1 LDKQRRPSPD
11 SRFRGN
17 DRAAIGVLG
26 GTFCPIHDGHLRL
39 ARHARDRLG
48 LDEVRL
54 VPAAAP
60 PLRAS
65 PRIPAARRLR
75 WVRLAIARE
84 PGLRAD
90 ARELKR
96 RGPSYT
102 VDTLESLRAQFP
114 DAALCL
120 LLGQDSVRSLARWRR
135 WRELPDYA
143 HLVFFAR
150 PGEKAALPAPLARL
164 LRGRRARNAAQL
176 RRRPAGLWLRAA
188 LAPRDYSATDIR
200 RRLGRGLSVRGLV
213 PDTVVDDFT
222 RKDLE
227 AFRRS

>member
-1 LDKQRRPSPD
+1 LDKQRRPRLD

-120 LLGQDSVRSLARWRR
+120 LLGQDSVRSLPRWRR
-135 WRELPDYA
+135 WRELPDFA
-143 HLVFFAR
+143 HLVIVAR
-150 PGEKAALPAPLARL
+150 PGQPTALPPALSRL
-164 LRGRRARNAAQL
+164 LRGRRARSATEL
-176 RRRPAGLWLRAA
+176 RRRRAGLWLRLP
-188 LAPRDYSATDIR
+188 LAPLDISGTDVR
-200 RRLGRGLSVRGLV
+200 RRLGAGLSVRGLV
-213 PDTVVDDFT
+213 SDTVAAAFT
-222 RKDLE
+222 RRDLE